1 MIRVSV
7 LYQNAEDKKFDMAY
21 YINKHM
27 PMVKQKLGS
36 ACKRVDVDQGLG
48 GAHQDRSPRSLPW
61 RTWFSTLWTH
71 FKRHLGLTRCHHGRH
86 SKLHGYS
93 AGHSAQRSENVGCG
107 GLTQGR
113 TDGPPAPS
121 VYS

>member
-1 MIRVSV
+1 MIRGSV

-48 GAHQDRSPRSLPW
+48 GAQPGSKPA
-61 RTWFSTLWTH
+61 FVAMA
-71 FKRHLGLTRCHHGRH
+71 HLVFDSVDAFQKAFGPHADAIMGDIPN
-86 SKLHGYS
+86 Y
-93 AGHSAQRSENVGCG
+93 
-107 GLTQGR
+107 
-113 TDGPPAPS
+113 TDIQQ
-121 VYS
+121 VIQLNEVKM